1 MLITFAQKKQMNMS
15 YFENRNS
22 NEILNETLKNQHTN

>member
-1 MLITFAQKKQMNMS
+1 MLITFTQMNMS

-22 NEILNETLKNQHTN
+22 NEILDETLKNQHIN